1 MMPTPATEQQETGFD
16 WSKAVAVTAPLSTAA
31 VAPGTQSAPGATD
44 TDFDWSNAKSPTSSV
59 PLTPP
64 TGTAPAAPSAWDRFS
79 TAFEKGVG
87 IAPPQNGTE
96 AIVYHATGGTGAGLV
111 AYRAAK
117 GLVDAVENAVKA
129 KKPEEFE
136 QAKRDVQQAVTDFH
150 SGNYRN
156 LASSVGN
163 VAGDVIAGAGGPIA
177 SQVGKRI
184 RSISEG
190 ARPGGDVAT
199 PLGETAAD
207 VANIGVASAVGGM
220 GSAEAAPEAAPET
233 AGPKEATVAR
243 NTAKSGISAGTPETT
258 VPTGEDIQPNLQQGT
273 RDIINKTLQKNALE
287 PVPDNVTIRN
297 AADNMSKQ
305 FTARSK
311 GAFARV
317 EELTNVN
324 PTALKDVMAS
334 RADQIE
340 AATAA
345 GEMEKAGN
353 LQQLQLRDEE
363 RMLQAFKQAKAI
375 DPNADI
381 DQARQDWNFSLR
393 AEELSSAIRGS
404 AEGTLKSPTLNPS
417 KLTPRLQKL
426 TEGRLPELMGDDS
439 TTLAEHAENA
449 RDATQAIKDFEPQSA
464 TGQQALSKI
473 ISDNTVEQSSSIKGG
488 KVVAST
494 NWNGVVRDIG
504 NLTPEGQKAFGTE
517 LAQVRQFA
525 GKQALKQN
533 AVSLLKKGVLA
544 GAAGATGLVGYE
556 AAKTAM
562 GR

>member
-1 MMPTPATEQQETGFD
+1 MATPATEQQETGFD
-16 WSKAVAVTAPLSTAA
+16 WSKAVPVMASSSTAA
-31 VAPGTQSAPGATD
+31 VAPGTQSAQGPAD
-44 TDFDWSNAKSPTSSV
+44 ADYDWSNAKSPTSSL
-59 PLTPP
+59 PIASP
-64 TGTAPAAPSAWDRFS
+64 TGTDPAAQPSAWDRFT
-79 TAFEKGVG
+79 TAFQKGLG
-87 IAPPQNGTE
+87 IAPPQNSTE
-96 AIVYHATGGTGAGLV
+96 ALAYHLTGGTGAGLV

-117 GLVDAVENAVKA
+117 SLVDSVENVVKA
-129 KKPEEFE
+129 KGPGPFA
-136 QAKRDVQQAVTDFH
+136 QAQQDLRQAVDDFH
-150 SGNYRN
+150 NPDYRKF
-156 LASSVGN
+156 ASSVGS
-163 VAGDVIAGAGGPIA
+163 VAGDVISGAGGPVA
-177 SQVGKRI
+177 SQVGNRV

-190 ARPGGDVAT
+190 ARPGGDLAT

-207 VANIGVASAVGGM
+207 VTNAAIATAVGGM
-220 GSAEAAPEAAPET
+220 GSAEAEPEAAPET
-233 AGPKEATVAR
+233 VGPKEGAVAT

-258 VPTGEDIQPNLQQGT
+258 VPTGEGIQPNLQQGT
-273 RDIINKTLQKNALE
+273 RDVINKTLGENGLE
-287 PVPDNVTIRN
+287 PVPDTVTIRN

-311 GAFARV
+311 DTFARV

-340 AATAA
+340 TATAA
-345 GEMEKAGN
+345 GDVEKAGN
-353 LQQLQLRDEE
+353 LQQLQLRDED
-363 RMLQAFKQAKAI
+363 RMAQAFKQAKAA

-381 DQARQDWNFSLR
+381 DQARTDWNGSLR

-417 KLTPRLQKL
+417 KLTPRLQRL

-439 TTLAEHAENA
+439 ATLAEHAENA
-449 RDATQAIKDFEPQSA
+449 RDAMQAIKDFEPESA

-473 ISDNTVEQSSSIKGG
+473 IADNTGEKSSLVKGG

-494 NWNGVVRDIG
+494 DWNGVVKDIG
-504 NLTPEGQKAFGTE
+504 NLTPEEQNAFGSE

-525 GKQALKQN
+525 GKQALRQN

-544 GAAGATGLVGYE
+544 GAAGATGLAGYE
-556 AAKTAM
+556 AAKTAI